1 MHSFVIEGGR
11 PLSGTI
17 TASGNK
23 NAVLPL
29 LAASLLTD
37 EPVELSNVPRIRDV
51 EVMLQI
57 LGELGVEISEPGP
70 ARLTLCARK
79 LKSHAPP
86 PDLCREL
93 RASFLL
99 VGPLLARLGRA
110 ELPSPGGDRIG
121 RRPLDA
127 HILALGALGAQM
139 TTRGDCYRFEAPHG
153 LHGAE
158 VFLQEM
164 SVMAT
169 ENAVMAA
176 AAARGETVL
185 MNAASEP
192 HIQDLCTLLVSMG
205 ATIEGIGTNTL
216 RIVGRPE
223 TQGGLHGGTGIIGSD
238 YVEVGSFIALA
249 AVTKGAILIKNAR
262 PRDHRAVAVAYGTLG
277 VRWEARGEDIF
288 VPAEQELVV
297 KDGLHGQMPRIHDAP
312 WPGFPPDLTSIALVL
327 ATQARGTVL
336 IHEWMYESRLFWVDR
351 LLSMGARVVICDP
364 HRAVVV
370 GRSQLY
376 GQFLSGPDIRAG
388 MALLIAAL
396 TAEGKSVI
404 HNAHHIDRG
413 YQDIEVRLR
422 ALGADIHRAESRRTP

>member
-17 TASGNK
+17 AVAGNK
-23 NAVLPL
+23 NAALPL
-29 LAASLLTD
+29 LAATLLTD
-37 EPVELSNVPRIRDV
+37 QPVELVNVPRIRDV

-57 LGELGVEISEPGP
+57 LSELGVDITERERST
-70 ARLTLCARK
+70 LVLCAKNLR
-79 LKSHAPP
+79 SHAPP
-86 PDLCREL
+86 QELCRQL

-99 VGPLLARLGRA
+99 VAPLLARLGKA

-127 HILALGALGAQM
+127 HIHAFEALGAEAEFRDNVYRLGAP
-139 TTRGDCYRFEAPHG
+139 RG
-153 LHGAE
+153 LHGCDI
-158 VFLQEM
+158 FLQEM

-169 ENAVMAA
+169 ENAVIAASMAS
-176 AAARGETVL
+176 GETVIR
-185 MNAASEP
+185 NAASEP
-192 HIQDLCTLLVSMG
+192 HVQDLCDLLVSMG
-205 ATIEGIGTNTL
+205 ATISGIGTNCL
-216 RIVGRPE
+216 RIAGRS
-223 TQGGLHGGTGIIGSD
+223 QLHGGRGVIGPD

-249 AVTKGAILIKNAR
+249 AVTKGELLIRNAR
-262 PRDHRAVAVAYGTLG
+262 PQEHRAMAVAYGTLG
-277 VRWEARGEDIF
+277 VRWEARGDDIF
-288 VPAEQELVV
+288 VPADQEMVV
-297 KDGLHGQMPRIHDAP
+297 REGLHGQIPRIHDAP

-327 ATQARGTVL
+327 ATQARGTIL

-351 LLSMGARVVICDP
+351 LLSMGARVLICDP

-388 MALLIAAL
+388 MALVIAAL
-396 TAEGKSVI
+396 AAEGRSVI

-413 YQDIEVRLR
+413 YQNIEVRLR
-422 ALGADIHRAESRRTP
+422 ELGAQIERGESRKST